1 MPAIATSRL
10 DLPVDTDVAQ
20 AFAEQLQVSL
30 STPRTIKFVQDID
43 LESGG
48 SGQSVVSASA
58 FLEALSGS
66 RISGGAA
73 SVASQASLGSP
84 GDTLILPR
92 PHAAAAAREEK
103 KRQLMQQSR
112 PQENLRQLVLQQRVN
127 QLSRKE
133 AQLVTN
139 LREALFE
146 RRSNMQKMF
155 KSVDL
160 NDDGI
165 VTLEEFLHA
174 LEGAGVAVGH
184 EIDRA
189 KAQVS
194 EEEAARMLAYFDRS
208 CTGTLQYNEFM
219 RLLQGTI
226 DLTEEAS
233 FLDRELARRIPDIGE
248 YRGAWAP
255 TVERFAEC
263 VNFCKMC

>member
-1 MPAIATSRL
+1 MPSIATSSGQSAAA
-10 DLPVDTDVAQ
+10 LPTVDSDVLQ
-20 AFAEQLQVSL
+20 AFGEQLQLSI
-30 STPRTIKFVQDID
+30 STPRTIKFLSGID
-43 LESGG
+43 QAAGG
-48 SGQSVVSASA
+48 NGNSEVSVPDFLNVFNPGAKSAS
-58 FLEALSGS
+58 STQTGS
-66 RISGGAA
+66 TGPVGG
-73 SVASQASLGSP
+73 P
-84 GDTLILPR
+84 GDTLVMTG
-92 PHAAAAAREEK
+92 PHAVAAAREEK

-112 PQENLRQLVLQQRVN
+112 PQENLRQLVLQQRVS

-160 NDDGI
+160 NDDGV

-189 KAQVS
+189 RARVT

-219 RLLQGTI
+219 RLLQGTL
-226 DLTEEAS
+226 DLTEEAP
-233 FLDRELARRIPDIGE
+233 LEPELARRIPDIGA
-248 YRGAWAP
+248 YQG
-255 TVERFAEC
+255 RF
-263 VNFCKMC
+263 